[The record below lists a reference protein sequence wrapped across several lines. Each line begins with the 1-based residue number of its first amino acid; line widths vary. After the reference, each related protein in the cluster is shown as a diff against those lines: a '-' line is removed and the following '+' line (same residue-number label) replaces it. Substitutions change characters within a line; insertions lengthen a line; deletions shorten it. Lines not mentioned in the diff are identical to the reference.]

1 MWGRS
6 RWPGPAAGQISEI
19 PPVFISICCSLRL
32 TLCPRGSCRA
42 RGGGGGPA
50 GPSPGLATSLPSPA
64 ARLTSAAR
72 TESPDAE
79 SPSCDRKGPLL
90 TGRMRARGFGKV
102 WKAGRAATSEQN
114 SRYRSNETELSGRQ
128 KRLPSCKT
136 QRFLPGERWCR
147 GFFWYRIW
155 ITAAV
160 VREQE
165 TAYHR
170 YAAY

>member
-1 MWGRS
+1 MAWPCS
-6 RWPGPAAGQISEI
+6 RTDFGDRPRLYLHLLLTPTNAL
-19 PPVFISICCSLRL
+19 PPRQLQS
-32 TLCPRGSCRA
+32 P
-42 RGGGGGPA
+42 GGGPA

-90 TGRMRARGFGKV
+90 TGRLRARGFGKV

-170 YAAY
+170 CAAY